1 MCVIIAGLGGKL
13 PDLDYLERGAWSN
26 PDGFGFGVVFETR
39 NGVKIATGRTM
50 EEGRGVTALH
60 DKVNAL
66 GADRVLAWAWH
77 ARIATH
83 GAVDVSGCHPH
94 AITGEPKTV
103 LFHNGILPVKARG
116 ALSDTATFAAD
127 ILPAMGG
134 TAALLEPHVL
144 NMVEDWSKGSKLVFL
159 SSDPDLGPLNIIHEG
174 AGYWSGGFWFS
185 NSSCEPRKARGYYSG
200 GWFAD
205 DLDYGVALAP
215 GVEPVPEVEGV
226 VSCPWCWESVDLDV
240 SSVCELCRCCLLC
253 EAYADDCG
261 CYEVEG
267 FEVEVE
273 GVEA

>member
-13 PDLDYLERGAWSN
+13 PDLDYLERGAFSN
-26 PDGFGFGVVFETR
+26 PDGFGFGVVFETHK
-39 NGVKIATGRTM
+39 GVKIATGRTM
-50 EEGRGVTALH
+50 DEGRGVTMLH

-116 ALSDTATFAAD
+116 SLSDTATFASD
-127 ILPAMGG
+127 ILPTMGG
-134 TAALLEPHVL
+134 TRALLEPHVF

-159 SSDPDLGPLNIIHEG
+159 SSDPEIGPLSIIHES

-185 NSSCEPRKARGYYSG
+185 NSSCEPRKARGY
-200 GWFAD
+200 
-205 DLDYGVALAP
+205 
-215 GVEPVPEVEGV
+215 
-226 VSCPWCWESVDLDV
+226 
-240 SSVCELCRCCLLC
+240 
-253 EAYADDCG
+253 
-261 CYEVEG
+261 
-267 FEVEVE
+267 
-273 GVEA
+273 